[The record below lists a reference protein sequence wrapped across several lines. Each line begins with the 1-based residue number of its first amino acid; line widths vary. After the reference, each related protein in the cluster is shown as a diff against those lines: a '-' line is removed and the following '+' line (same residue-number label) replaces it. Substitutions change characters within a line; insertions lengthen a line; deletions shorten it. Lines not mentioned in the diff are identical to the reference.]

1 MGKSRQLFEFV
12 LNNKNI
18 IAGFSTRFGG
28 VSNGSYSCLNL
39 GLHTGDNIYN
49 VLKNREIL
57 RNFLCLQK
65 LIFINQIHS
74 DEVKILKNKDQF
86 LGNCDGIITNLKNI
100 GICVMVADCSPI
112 LIYDNKNS
120 VIACIHAGRQG
131 IVQKILTKC
140 VIKMQENFNS
150 NASDLLVFVGPNI
163 KGSCYEI
170 GNLDFGELNK
180 FKTENKFDM
189 NLAIK
194 NELISLGINNFSFDH
209 NCTHCD
215 NRYFSYRRDKTTGRF
230 AGIIALR

>member
-12 LNNKNI
+12 LNDKNI

-28 VSNGSYSCLNL
+28 VSDGVYSCLNL
-39 GLHTGDNIYN
+39 GLHTGDNTYN
-49 VLKNREIL
+49 VLKNREVL

-65 LIFINQIHS
+65 LIFVNQIHS
-74 DEVKILKNKDQF
+74 DEVKILKDKEQI
-86 LGNCDGIITNLKNI
+86 LGDCDGIITNLKNI

-112 LIYDNKNS
+112 LIYDSKNS

-131 IVQKILTKC
+131 VIKKILTKC

-150 NASDLLVFVGPNI
+150 NVSDLSVFVGPNI

-170 GNLDFGELNK
+170 GDLDLKEFNE
-180 FKTENKFDM
+180 FKIGNKFDM
-189 NLAIK
+189 NLALK
-194 NELISLGINNFSFDH
+194 NELISLGVNDFSF
-209 NCTHCD
+209 NNTCAHCD
-215 NRYFSYRRDKTTGRF
+215 NRYFSYRRDKITGRF